1 MDHAGS
7 GWTTPSWVV
16 SSAAWRPPTTIVQV
30 GVEQWPEH
38 DRSPEREP
46 PSSGSMHPESMEVEV
61 VHADEV
67 RARWPCHE
75 RTSGTTFA
83 VELPNGGRV
92 HLLMYDQ

>member
-1 MDHAGS
+1 MG
-7 GWTTPSWVV
+7 
-16 SSAAWRPPTTIVQV
+16 
-30 GVEQWPEH
+30 
-38 DRSPEREP
+38 
-46 PSSGSMHPESMEVEV
+46 VEV

-92 HLLMYDQ
+92 HLLMYDQGRSVSGTQRHAWGLGLKLAGPTPGTTGSASLSYRQGP